1 MRTIKRSGQFK
12 ADFKKAKTNP
22 RYASGFDSLLAA
34 VVTLLAIDQPLP
46 EQYHDHALIGDWKG
60 HRECHIKPN
69 LLLVYAKPDDS
80 SLRLVRLGSHSNLF
94 KK

>member
-12 ADFKKAKTNP
+12 ADFKKAQANP
-22 RYASGFDSLLAA
+22 NYTSGLYSLLAP
-34 VVTLLAIDQPLP
+34 VVTLLAIDQQLP
-46 EQYHDHALIGDWKG
+46 EQYRDHALIGDWKG
-60 HRECHIKPN
+60 YRECHIKPD

-94 KK
+94 K

>member
-12 ADFKKAKTNP
+12 ADFKKAKANP
-22 RYASGFDSLLAA
+22 HYTSGLDSLLAPI
-34 VVTLLAIDQPLP
+34 VTLLAIDQQLP
-46 EQYHDHALIGDWKG
+46 EQYRDHALIGDWKG
-60 HRECHIKPN
+60 YRECHIKPD

-94 KK
+94 K